1 VIIDYLRYVAFRGRL
16 RGFFTDGFYN
26 YVEPLVSTGQHLR
39 FAPDYIEERL
49 GWRGQTIVRD
59 LHWDPH
65 ARDLIF
71 EELKQ
76 KIGLLAHANG
86 LNKPQFKLGEA
97 PPTVVYLEIRPP
109 RLEII
114 IDIHPDHWS
123 ERYSEGS
130 TYEDIPIIYRRSGPA
145 KSSFK
150 TGDKV
155 LDVARTNAGH
165 GTLCGIFCSPQGA
178 EFALTCGHGISPRS
192 RVSIAQPRRMWKLP
206 LWSHVAILGE
216 TRHHT
221 MCRLADRLGSVQ
233 THLDAA
239 LIEFRQ
245 PWTTSK
251 SPKPLRQASVKPL
264 SSVLQEE
271 PVAFRGADR
280 RMDTLARVSAVT
292 VRKSI
297 DLLKNG
303 ELHAV
308 GDVLM
313 LGHRQPMY
321 IVQPVSRPGDSGAAV
336 RQGFSFDGSVT
347 NENQWY
353 GMILGGDE
361 TSAYASHAEAIWAW
375 ATQATGDPD
384 LDFVFE
390 T

>member
-76 KIGLLAHANG
+76 KIGLLAHADG
-86 LNKPQFKLGEA
+86 LNKPQFQLGEA
-97 PPTVVYLEIRPP
+97 PPTLVYLEIRPP

-123 ERYSEGS
+123 ERFSEGS

-145 KSSFK
+145 KSSFR

-165 GTLCGIFCSPQGA
+165 GTLCGIFCSPQGR

-239 LIEFRQ
+239 LIELRQ
-245 PWTTSK
+245 PCTTSK
-251 SPKPLRQASVKPL
+251 SPKPLRQGSVKPL

-280 RMDTLARVSAVT
+280 TMDTLARVSAVT

-303 ELHAV
+303 ELHSV

>member
-16 RGFFTDGFYN
+16 RGFFTDGFHD
-26 YVEPLVSTGQHLR
+26 YVEPFVSTGQHLR

-76 KIGLLAHANG
+76 KIGLADANG
-86 LNKPQFKLGEA
+86 LNKPQFQLGEA
-97 PPTVVYLEIRPP
+97 PPTLVYLEIRPP

-123 ERYSEGS
+123 QRYSEGS
-130 TYEDIPIIYRRSGPA
+130 TYDDIPIIYRRSGPA

-155 LDVARTNAGH
+155 RDVQRADAGH
-165 GTLCGIFCSPQGA
+165 GTFCGIFCSPQGP

-192 RVSIAQPRRMWKLP
+192 QVSVEQPRRMWKLP
-206 LWSHVAILGE
+206 LWSHFAILGE

-221 MCRLADRLGSVQ
+221 MCQPADSPGSVQ

-239 LIEFRQ
+239 LIALRQ

-251 SPKPLRQASVKPL
+251 NLKSLRQASVKPL

-280 RMDTLARVSAVT
+280 TMDTLARVSAVT

-303 ELHAV
+303 ELHSV

-336 RQGFSFDGSVT
+336 RQGFSFAGPIA

-353 GMILGGDE
+353 GMVLGGDE

-375 ATQATGDPD
+375 ATQAIGDPN